1 MKLSTRLAI
10 KIRVVWMFLVVAL
23 LTIGTFTNP
32 ALETPVARAMT
43 GVIRGLVIVWVVG
56 GGLLMLRLR
65 GRMKREV
72 AKLRLDWRLVFFL
85 FAAGLSLSEEAVTV
99 GMTNLAPVFGVSIGQ
114 AYTAASSDY
123 LTVAAFHSVI
133 VFLPMFLIWALLLS
147 KYSFQPNTVLLLYG
161 LTGVLAESG
170 TFGLQN
176 LIVGGLWVLVYGLMI
191 YLPAYSFTPV
201 AARKP
206 GVLLSTCW
214 EFSVLSPPPSRSQ
227 Y

>member
-43 GVIRGLVIVWVVG
+43 GVIRGLVIV
-56 GGLLMLRLR
+56 MLRLR